1 MTFIFTSLIDE
12 CRINYLKLETK
23 QYVDMAWKLYS
34 CLAFTKLSRKYPLN
48 AYYIPGTVLHAL
60 SSKAIGENQVPAQIQ
75 QRFILSADS
84 LLIVWWRKNLSKL
97 LWHTTFCN
105 SMVGGPVENDS
116 DTISDLMDLLFYF
129 PYNNNNTT
137 LMILMIQ
144 SLPKN
149 DLIDW
154 ADEENNATQNVEE
167 FFDMSPFVWQRE
179 LWKLASVPGIYM
191 SLWVRV
197 LKTSCFK
204 TTCWRLKNGMHIT
217 MSKTISCFQCL
228 LKDKLWL
235 PSYWSLLLIKT

>member
-1 MTFIFTSLIDE
+1 
-12 CRINYLKLETK
+12 
-23 QYVDMAWKLYS
+23 MAWKLYS

-48 AYYIPGTVLHAL
+48 AYCIPGTVLHAL
-60 SSKAIGENQVPAQIQ
+60 SSKAIGENQVPAQVQ
-75 QRFILSADS
+75 QSFILSAYS
-84 LLIVWWRKNLSKL
+84 LLIVWWRKNLSKS

-137 LMILMIQ
+137 LVILMIQ

-149 DLIDW
+149 GLIDW

-179 LWKLASVPGIYM
+179 LWKL
-191 SLWVRV
+191 
-197 LKTSCFK
+197 CF
-204 TTCWRLKNGMHIT
+204 CSWHLHVIVSEG
-217 MSKTISCFQCL
+217 F
-228 LKDKLWL
+228 KD
-235 PSYWSLLLIKT
+235 LLLQNNMLTAQRWHAYYHVKDHFMFSVSA